1 MKSNVKYIH
10 TSRIHNMAAP
20 RIIVKHIL
28 EFINPKSVVDF
39 GCGVGTFLKAFT
51 EKNINNVLGLDGP
64 WADKNLMANYLELE
78 NFKEVDLEKEIILD
92 QKYDLAIS
100 LEVAEHLSESSA
112 DTLVKNLIQ
121 SSDVILFSAAIPFQG
136 GQNHVNEQFVDYWE
150 NKFLKHQFVF
160 IDVIRSKIWNEKEV
174 NWWYKQNTF
183 LVINKEKLSTIN
195 LGVYPLVNNTLIH
208 PDHYIAKNVDHKN
221 FRLGKGRTKVYI
233 KLVVKSILYKLKL
246 I

>member
-136 GQNHVNEQFVDYWE
+136 GQNHV
-150 NKFLKHQFVF
+150 
-160 IDVIRSKIWNEKEV
+160 
-174 NWWYKQNTF
+174 
-183 LVINKEKLSTIN
+183 TIN

>member
-100 LEVAEHLSESSA
+100 LEVAEHLSETSA
-112 DTLVKNLIQ
+112 DTLVKNLTQ

-136 GQNHVNEQFVDYWE
+136 G
-150 NKFLKHQFVF
+150 
-160 IDVIRSKIWNEKEV
+160 
-174 NWWYKQNTF
+174 
-183 LVINKEKLSTIN
+183 
-195 LGVYPLVNNTLIH
+195 
-208 PDHYIAKNVDHKN
+208 
-221 FRLGKGRTKVYI
+221 
-233 KLVVKSILYKLKL
+233 
-246 I
+246 